1 MRRPQRGVARRTK
14 PLKCWESTLGY
25 LPLLRSASGVLL
37 GSAAWLRTLTTHYA
51 AALRLDG
58 AYKTTRALAPQQLAS
73 SSWRPQF
80 RSPRRLRTLKHA
92 PGASEGLRRPQLGF
106 SWGNRPSRFLRGCES
121 LAPGMQVDATSPSP
135 PQSTLSYLKKR
146 FRATAA
152 AAREARPLKLL
163 PNSTESSITRAAQT
177 PQTHIRSVH
186 VAPALV
192 PARGIRQ

>member
-1 MRRPQRGVARRTK
+1 M
-14 PLKCWESTLGY
+14 
-25 LPLLRSASGVLL
+25 LL

-58 AYKTTRALAPQQLAS
+58 AHKTTRALAPQQLAS

-152 AAREARPLKLL
+152 AAREARPPK
-163 PNSTESSITRAAQT
+163 
-177 PQTHIRSVH
+177 
-186 VAPALV
+186 
-192 PARGIRQ
+192 G

>member
-1 MRRPQRGVARRTK
+1 M
-14 PLKCWESTLGY
+14 
-25 LPLLRSASGVLL
+25 LL

-92 PGASEGLRRPQLGF
+92 PGASEGLRRPQLAF
-106 SWGNRPSRFLRGCES
+106 SWRNRPSGIYEDANLSPRGCKWTPPVP
-121 LAPGMQVDATSPSP
+121 LRPKAHLATSKSASGP
-135 PQSTLSYLKKR
+135 LR
-146 FRATAA
+146 R
-152 AAREARPLKLL
+152 RRARPDHPKASKIQQKVRL
-163 PNSTESSITRAAQT
+163 PGQGAT
-177 PQTHIRSVH
+177 PNQTHIRSVH

-192 PARGIRQ
+192 PARGIRQQVLARRPELWVRGVAHVQRV